1 MIHVITSYINTVID
15 SFYDELPH
23 TIIEVTGG
31 GAMILAQLENRKEI
45 NVVLGDRVKK
55 ARLGQRLTREQLAE
69 RANVSARFL
78 ADVESGVTGVSL
90 STLRELCLILG
101 LSADYL
107 LDLSHDS
114 PDDELE
120 QITVRLKNLN
130 ARQLKYAAEIIKQYV
145 EAVKTV

>member
-1 MIHVITSYINTVID
+1 MV
-15 SFYDELPH
+15 
-23 TIIEVTGG
+23 
-31 GAMILAQLENRKEI
+31 LAQLENRKEI

-55 ARLGQRLTREQLAE
+55 ARLGQHLTREQLAE

-78 ADVESGVTGVSL
+78 ADVESGATGVSL

-120 QITVRLKNLN
+120 QITIRLKNLN
-130 ARQLKYAAEIIKQYV
+130 ARQLKYAAEILKQYA